1 MFCYTCCTHAVILST
16 EGNQII
22 HYFPWLNRF
31 ISCLFIMFRKYIRKT
46 SWEQDYIQES
56 GVATQGRRVVEI
68 VTLLL
73 GNDKNN
79 VNVEKVLS
87 YF

>member
-1 MFCYTCCTHAVILST
+1 
-16 EGNQII
+16 
-22 HYFPWLNRF
+22 
-31 ISCLFIMFRKYIRKT
+31 MFRKYIRKT